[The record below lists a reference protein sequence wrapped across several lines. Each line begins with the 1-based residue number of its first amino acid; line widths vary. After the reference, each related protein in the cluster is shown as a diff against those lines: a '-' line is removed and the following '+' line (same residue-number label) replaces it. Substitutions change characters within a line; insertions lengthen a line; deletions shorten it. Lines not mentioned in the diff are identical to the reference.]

1 MKKHIA
7 IGFFSFVFSCSA
19 FAQPGSTSWSALMQ
33 IEDSLKVPAL
43 DMIRAEEPADRFIA
57 DSMFTRMLVRA
68 LKTPHSFYYPFDSII
83 TVSKLYAPD
92 STFRIFTW
100 QLVVHENMVRQKG
113 AIQMRTKDGSLK
125 LFPLIDQSDDIENI
139 EDTITSHKAWIGA
152 LYYKIIL
159 TQRGD
164 QPVYTLLGF
173 DENNFRSSRKYIE
186 ILQFKDGEPVFG
198 DRIFTVPNN
207 TLYPQTTARLVME
220 YKKDASARLTY
231 DEDLSLIAKEHLI
244 SETNEPKKK
253 YTLVGDGDYEGFK
266 WMEDKWVYISKIF
279 TQVTPENQLP
289 MPNKL
294 LNDDGSFDA
303 SKMPDMDGIPDTKE
317 KNKKKKKP

>member
-1 MKKHIA
+1 MKICFLTA
-7 IGFFSFVFSCSA
+7 LIGLLCS
-19 FAQPGSTSWSALMQ
+19 SSALAQQSPEQLKTLMQ
-33 IEDSLKVPAL
+33 VEDSLKGPAL

-57 DSMFTRMLVRA
+57 DSLFTRMLVRA
-68 LKTPHSFYYPFDSII
+68 LKTPHSFHYPFDSII

-92 STFRIFTW
+92 SAFRIFTW

-113 AIQMRTKDGSLK
+113 AIQMKTADGSLK
-125 LFPLIDQSDDIENI
+125 LFPLIDMSDDIERI
-139 EDTITSHKAWIGA
+139 EDTITSHKAWVGA

-159 TQRGD
+159 TQRGGH
-164 QPVYTLLGF
+164 PVYTLLGF

-186 ILQFKDGEPVFG
+186 ILQFKEGEPVFG

-231 DEDLSLIAKEHLI
+231 DEDLQLIAKEHLI
-244 SETNEPKKK
+244 SETNEPNKK

-279 TQVTPENQLP
+279 TQITPENEVP
-289 MPNKL
+289 MPSKL

-303 SKMPDMDGIPDTKE
+303 NKMPDMDGIPDTKE